1 MRHENIVRVLA
12 FCTDDPERPLCL
24 VMERME
30 ESLYDYVGESGIS
43 PPPTIRLA
51 LVKDVCQV
59 IGGSCACI
67 IEKIGRSSVCNFCN
81 TTMLPRLIKL

>member
-12 FCTDDPERPLCL
+12 FCTEDRERPLCL

-59 IGGSCACI
+59 IG
-67 IEKIGRSSVCNFCN
+67 EVVC
-81 TTMLPRLIKL
+81 LHY